1 MLVRVHYSLV
11 SVGTEIA
18 AIAPPVDADADTLER
33 GRAYAQL
40 AWTYLGKAVND
51 PDKAARR
58 LAAIARRHMAAL
70 TPRPAPGKADAEP
83 RNVAL
88 AWERAAATE
97 LDARN
102 GALHFTA
109 DASPGLYQA
118 LAAPVAVPA
127 GHSVAVD
134 VKGAIEGGPISLGL
148 LGPGRASWVGT
159 VQLGE
164 GPIEDSIVFEVN
176 GATEVSAVFANAN
189 TGKPVKVALDG
200 IRLALNPPPSD
211 GLPATE
217 LHQQGWNL
225 GYSVAGEVVA
235 VGEGVTDLAPGD
247 RVACGGA
254 GAANH
259 ADFVSVKRNL
269 VVRVPDG
276 CGLRAA
282 ASVTVGAIALQGV
295 RRAQVQ
301 LGDVV
306 CVVGLGLIG
315 LLTLQMLRAAGCTVI
330 GYEIAPE
337 RIERA
342 RKLGLT
348 HAASTPDGL
357 KALIRDVTGGHG
369 ADRTLITAA
378 TKSDEPINLAMEATR
393 AKGTVVIVGDIGM
406 KVERPAFYRKEIDL
420 VMSTS
425 YGPGRYDRSY
435 EEDGRDYPYGYVR
448 WTLNR
453 NMQAYLGLI
462 GTARLDMDALTDLV
476 VPVDQ
481 APEAYRLLASPGA
494 AKPIGVFLH
503 YPEPAAGAAV
513 EFDRTAVTIRGHA
526 RAPAD
531 GVRYAL
537 VGAGGFGTGMLV
549 PVMAKQKGMFHLR
562 GVVSRDAVRGGNFAR
577 GQRVEKLAS
586 ELDALVDDPGI
597 DLFVIATRHHEHAD
611 QVARCLQAGKHVFVE
626 KPLAITWDQ
635 LDRVAKLYE
644 GLAQK
649 PLLMVGFNRRFAP
662 AIEKLA
668 EVLDGRRAPLT
679 VSYRL
684 NGGYIAPDHWVQGP
698 EGGGRNIGEAC
709 HMYDLF
715 RRLAGAPVASIA
727 ARAIDP
733 GALPYLATD
742 NFAATLTYE
751 DGSLANLVYTALGPK
766 AGLAKER
773 IEVFCD
779 GEAYIVDDFRRLTR
793 ASDNVVLWQSDQ
805 VDKGHAAELAATGR
819 ALVEGGPAPIGF
831 AEIVETTAVSLHI
844 EDLLRQGGG

>member
-18 AIAPPVDADADTLER
+18 AIAPPVDADADALEK

-70 TPRPAPGKADAEP
+70 APGPSAAAPAAEP
-83 RNVAL
+83 RKVAL
-88 AWERAAATE
+88 DWERAAATA
-97 LDARN
+97 LDAKN
-102 GALHFTA
+102 GSLRFTA
-109 DASPGLYQA
+109 DTSPGLYQV

-127 GHSVAVD
+127 GHSVAVEL
-134 VKGAIEGGPISLGL
+134 KGSIEGGPISLGL
-148 LGPGRASWVGT
+148 LGPGRQIWVGT

-164 GPIEDSIVFEVN
+164 GPIEDSVVFDVN
-176 GATEVSAVFANAN
+176 GATEISAVFANAN
-189 TGKPVKVALDG
+189 TGQPVKVSLDG
-200 IRLALNPPPSD
+200 IKLTINPPPAD
-211 GLPATE
+211 GLPPTE

-276 CGLRAA
+276 CSLRAA

-295 RRAQVQ
+295 RRAEPR
-301 LGDVV
+301 LGDIV
-306 CVVGLGLIG
+306 CVAGLGLIG
-315 LLTLQMLRAAGCTVI
+315 LLSVQMLRAAGCTVI
-330 GYEIAPE
+330 GYEIAAD

-342 RKLGLT
+342 KKLGLV
-348 HAASTPDGL
+348 HAAARPGAL
-357 KALIRDVTGGHG
+357 KALVRDLTGGHG
-369 ADRTLITAA
+369 VDATLITAA

-420 VMSTS
+420 RMSTS

-435 EEDGRDYPYGYVR
+435 EEDGHDYPYGYVR

-462 GTARLDMDALTDLV
+462 AEGRVDMDALTDLV
-476 VPVDQ
+476 VPIDQ
-481 APEAYRLLASPGA
+481 APEAYRLLAQPGA
-494 AKPIGVFLH
+494 AKPIGVLLH
-503 YPEPAAGAAV
+503 YPEPQAAPAV
-513 EFDRTAVTIRGHA
+513 QFDRTAITVRGHA
-526 RAPAD
+526 RAPAS

-537 VGAGGFGTGMLV
+537 VGAGGFGMGMLV
-549 PVMAKQKGMFHLR
+549 PVMARQKGMFHLR
-562 GVVSRDAVRGGNFAR
+562 GVVSRDGVRGGNFAR
-577 GQRVEKLAS
+577 SQRVELLAT
-586 ELDALVDDPGI
+586 ELDALVDDPGF
-597 DLFVIATRHHEHAD
+597 DLFVIATRHDQHAD
-611 QVARCLQAGKHVFVE
+611 QVAKCLSAGKHVFVE

-644 GLAQK
+644 GLAEK

-662 AIEKLA
+662 AIARLA
-668 EVLDGRRAPLT
+668 EVLDGRRSPLT
-679 VSYRL
+679 IAYRL
-684 NGGYIAPDHWVQGP
+684 NGGYIPPDHWVQGP

-715 RRLAGAPVASIA
+715 RRLAGAPVATIT

-733 GALPYLATD
+733 GTLPYLATD
-742 NFAATLTYE
+742 NFCATLGYE

-779 GEAYIVDDFRRLTR
+779 GEAYVVDDFRRLIR
-793 ASDNVVLWQSDQ
+793 ASDNAVLWQSDE

-819 ALVEGGPAPIGF
+819 ALIEGGPAPIAF
-831 AEIVETTAVSLHI
+831 AEIVETTAVALHI